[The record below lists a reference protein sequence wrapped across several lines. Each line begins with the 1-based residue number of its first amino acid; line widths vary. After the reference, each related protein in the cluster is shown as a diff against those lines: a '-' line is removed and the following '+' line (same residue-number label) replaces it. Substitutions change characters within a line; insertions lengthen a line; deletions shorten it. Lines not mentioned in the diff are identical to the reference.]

1 MQTLPGRPMSIITI
15 SRGSASGG
23 RLLAEGMAKK
33 LGFHIVSREEIVGIA
48 ARFGVPETKL
58 DKAFLDPPKYSEE
71 FKQDRRRYLI
81 FIQNALCEWAQKD
94 NIIYHGNAGHLLL
107 RGISHTL
114 RIRLIA
120 PLAFRAQRI
129 VEETN
134 MSTEQ
139 ATAYIEKIDAQRRAW
154 NLLLYGVDWLNPALY
169 DLTINLENMN
179 IETAVKIAVAAVR
192 QPEFAV
198 SSESRKKMNNLALE
212 ARAKAILASDSATA
226 SAEVEL
232 EADSELG
239 IANITSAIRPPEIV
253 RLVIERLQG
262 VPGVTDVRYAL
273 HQTDAE

>member
-1 MQTLPGRPMSIITI
+1 MTIITI

-23 RLLAEGMAKK
+23 RLLAEGIANK

-107 RGISHTL
+107 RGISHML

-120 PLAFRAQRI
+120 PIAFRVQRI

-134 MSTEQ
+134 MTTEQ
-139 ATAYIEKIDAQRRAW
+139 ATTYIEKIDAQRRAW

-169 DLTINLENMN
+169 DLTINLENMTL
-179 IETAVKIAVAAVR
+179 EAAVEIVVAAVR

-198 SSESRKKMNNLALE
+198 SAESRKKMDNLALT

-232 EADSELG
+232 EADSESG
-239 IANITSAIRPPEIV
+239 IANITSAIGPPEIAG
-253 RLVIERLQG
+253 LVIERLQG
-262 VPGVTDVRYAL
+262 VPGITDVRYAL
-273 HQTDAE
+273 QQTDAE